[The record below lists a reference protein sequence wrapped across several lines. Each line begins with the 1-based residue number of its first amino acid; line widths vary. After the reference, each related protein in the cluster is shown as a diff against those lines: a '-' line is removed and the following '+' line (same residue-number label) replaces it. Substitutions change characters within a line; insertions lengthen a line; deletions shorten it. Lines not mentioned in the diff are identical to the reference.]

1 MLAKKKLR
9 LYSVLPITAI
19 GVPTINHKEN
29 QMRTT
34 VKYAAYR
41 NGVKI
46 CQSTR
51 TFDKMVLESYAKRE
65 IARAHGVSPDDIEI
79 ISMITN

>member
-1 MLAKKKLR
+1 
-9 LYSVLPITAI
+9 
-19 GVPTINHKEN
+19 
-29 QMRTT
+29 MRTT

-65 IARAHGVSPDDIEI
+65 IARAHSVSADDIEI